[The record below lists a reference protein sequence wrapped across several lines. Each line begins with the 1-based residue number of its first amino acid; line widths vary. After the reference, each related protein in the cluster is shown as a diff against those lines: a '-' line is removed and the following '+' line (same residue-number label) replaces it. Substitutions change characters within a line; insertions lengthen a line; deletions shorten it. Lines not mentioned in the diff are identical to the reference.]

1 MCVSSTIAP
10 VPVLLLIRHATNDF
24 VKTGR
29 LPGHIANIHLNA
41 EGKAQAE
48 SLGRSLKNQKLDAVY
63 ASHLERA
70 IETAW
75 RVAAPHGL
83 SITVRPDLADTD
95 TGDLTG
101 RLTQELGN
109 APDTRDLWKVVQTKP
124 SEACFPNGECL
135 AGMQQRVVAALEDIA
150 AQHPDPEPP
159 PADAKQQEGTVS
171 AGAPLQP
178 NLPLPVL
185 AVVMH
190 ADPIR
195 AALAHFLG
203 MPFDNFQRLSISPA
217 SISAVMIGTDSKA
230 GHRFVSVLSVN
241 QVVQAG

>member
-1 MCVSSTIAP
+1 M
-10 VPVLLLIRHATNDF
+10 
-24 VKTGR
+24 KTGR
-29 LPGHIANIHLNA
+29 LPGQTANIHLND
-41 EGKAQAE
+41 EGRAQAE
-48 SLGRSLKNQKLDAVY
+48 LLGRSLKDRKLDAVY

-83 SITVRPDLADTD
+83 SIVIRPDLADTN

-101 RLTQELGN
+101 RLTKDLGD
-109 APDTRDLWKVVQTKP
+109 APDTRDLWKVVQTRP

-135 AGMQQRVVAALEDIA
+135 AEMQKRVVAALEHIA

-159 PADAKQQEGTVS
+159 PQTHTKQENGSGGADAD
-171 AGAPLQP
+171 PQP
-178 NLPLPVL
+178 NDPPPVV

-203 MPFDNFQRLSISPA
+203 MPLDNFQRLGISPA
-217 SISAVMIGTDSKA
+217 SISTVIIGADRKSGQK
-230 GHRFVSVLSVN
+230 FVHVLNVN
-241 QVVQAG
+241 QVVQAA

>member
-1 MCVSSTIAP
+1 M
-10 VPVLLLIRHATNDF
+10 
-24 VKTGR
+24 KTGR
-29 LPGHIANIHLNA
+29 LPGQTANIHLND
-41 EGKAQAE
+41 EGRAQAE
-48 SLGRSLKNQKLDAVY
+48 LLGRSLKDRKLDAVY

-83 SITVRPDLADTD
+83 SIVIRPDLADTN

-101 RLTQELGN
+101 RLTKDLGD
-109 APDTRDLWKVVQTKP
+109 APDTRDLWKVVQTRP

-135 AGMQQRVVAALEDIA
+135 AEMQKRVVAALEQIA

-159 PADAKQQEGTVS
+159 PQTHTKQENGSGGADAD
-171 AGAPLQP
+171 PQP
-178 NLPLPVL
+178 NDPPPVV

-203 MPFDNFQRLSISPA
+203 MPLDNFQRLGISPA
-217 SISAVMIGTDSKA
+217 SISTVIIGADRKSGQK
-230 GHRFVSVLSVN
+230 FVHVLNVN
-241 QVVQAG
+241 QVVQTA

>member
-1 MCVSSTIAP
+1 M
-10 VPVLLLIRHATNDF
+10 PVLLLIRHATNDF

-29 LPGHIANIHLNA
+29 LPGQSANIHLND

-48 SLGRSLKNQKLDAVY
+48 SLGRSLKDRKLDAVY

-83 SITVRPDLADTD
+83 SIVIRPDLADTN

-101 RLTQELGN
+101 RLTKDLGD
-109 APDTRDLWKVVQTKP
+109 APDTRDLWKVVQTRP

-135 AGMQQRVVAALEDIA
+135 AEMQKRVVAALEDIA
-150 AQHPDPEPP
+150 AQHPDPEPTP
-159 PADAKQQEGTVS
+159 QTHTKQENGSGGADAD
-171 AGAPLQP
+171 PP
-178 NLPLPVL
+178 PVV

-203 MPFDNFQRLSISPA
+203 MPLDNFQRLGISPA
-217 SISAVMIGTDSKA
+217 SISTVIIGADRKSGQK
-230 GHRFVSVLSVN
+230 FVHVLNVN
-241 QVVQAG
+241 QVVQAA

>member
-1 MCVSSTIAP
+1 M
-10 VPVLLLIRHATNDF
+10 LLLIRHATNDF

-29 LPGHIANIHLNA
+29 LPGQSANIHLND
-41 EGKAQAE
+41 EGRAQAE
-48 SLGRSLKNQKLDAVY
+48 SLGRFLKDRKLDAVY

-83 SITVRPDLADTD
+83 SIDIRPDLADTD

-101 RLTQELGN
+101 RPTKDLGD
-109 APDTRDLWKVVQTKP
+109 APDTREIWQVVQSRP

-135 AGMQQRVVAALEDIA
+135 AGMQQRVVAALEQIA
-150 AQHPDPEPP
+150 ARHPDPEPP
-159 PADAKQQEGTVS
+159 PQTEAKQDGGASDSVRVG
-171 AGAPLQP
+171 AGAEGQP
-178 NLPLPVL
+178 NMSPPVV

-203 MPFDNFQRLSISPA
+203 MPFDNFQRLGVSPA
-217 SISAVMIGTDSKA
+217 SISAVMIGADRKS
-230 GHRFVSVLSVN
+230 GRQFIHVLNVN
-241 QVVQAG
+241 QVAQAA

>member
-1 MCVSSTIAP
+1 M
-10 VPVLLLIRHATNDF
+10 
-24 VKTGR
+24 KTGR
-29 LPGHIANIHLNA
+29 LPGQTANIHLND
-41 EGKAQAE
+41 EGRAQAE
-48 SLGRSLKNQKLDAVY
+48 SLGRSLKDRKLDAVY

-83 SITVRPDLADTD
+83 SIVIRPDLADTD

-101 RLTQELGN
+101 RRTKDLSD
-109 APDTRDLWKVVQTKP
+109 APDTRDLWKVVQTRP

-135 AGMQQRVVAALEDIA
+135 AGMQQRVVAALEHIA

-159 PADAKQQEGTVS
+159 PQADAKQENGAIS
-171 AGAPLQP
+171 ASADPQP
-178 NLPLPVL
+178 NMRPPVI

-217 SISAVMIGTDSKA
+217 SISAVVVSTESKA
-230 GHRFVSVLSVN
+230 GNRFVSVMNVN
-241 QVVQAG
+241 QTAHAG

>member
-1 MCVSSTIAP
+1 M
-10 VPVLLLIRHATNDF
+10 PVLLLIRHATNDF
-24 VKTGR
+24 VKAGR
-29 LPGHIANIHLNA
+29 LPGQSANIHLND
-41 EGKAQAE
+41 EGRAQAE
-48 SLGRSLKNQKLDAVY
+48 SLGRHLKTHRLEAVY

-83 SITVRPDLADTD
+83 SIVIRRDLADTD

-101 RLTQELGN
+101 RITKDLAD
-109 APDTRDLWKVVQTKP
+109 APDTRDLWKVVQTRP

-135 AGMQQRVVAALEDIA
+135 ADMQQRVVAALREIA
-150 AQHPDPEPP
+150 ARHPDPEPP
-159 PADAKQQEGTVS
+159 PEAAAGTDASQQTRTP
-171 AGAPLQP
+171 PL
-178 NLPLPVL
+178 V

-203 MPFDNFQRLSISPA
+203 MPLDNFQRLGISPA
-217 SISAVMIGTDSKA
+217 SVSAVMIGTDRA
-230 GHRFVSVLSVN
+230 TGNQFIHVLNVN
-241 QVVQAG
+241 QVAHAG

>member
-1 MCVSSTIAP
+1 M
-10 VPVLLLIRHATNDF
+10 LLLIRHATNDY

-29 LPGHIANIHLNA
+29 LPGQTANIHLND
-41 EGKAQAE
+41 EGKAQADA
-48 SLGRSLKNQKLDAVY
+48 LGRHLKDHTLAAVY

-83 SITVRPDLADTD
+83 SIVIRPDLADTN

-101 RLTQELGN
+101 RITKDLGD

-135 AGMQQRVVAALEDIA
+135 AGMQQRVVAALEQIA

-159 PADAKQQEGTVS
+159 PQADAKQETGANS
-171 AGAPLQP
+171 AGADPQP
-178 NLPLPVL
+178 NSAPPIV

-195 AALAHFLG
+195 AALAYFLG
-203 MPFDNFQRLSISPA
+203 MPFDNFQRLGIAPA
-217 SISAVMIGTDSKA
+217 SISAVMIGADRKTGD
-230 GHRFVSVLSVN
+230 RFISVLNVN
-241 QVVQAG
+241 QVVRAG

>member
-1 MCVSSTIAP
+1 M
-10 VPVLLLIRHATNDF
+10 PVLLLIRHATNDF

-29 LPGHIANIHLNA
+29 LPGQTANIHLND
-41 EGKAQAE
+41 EGKAQADA
-48 SLGRSLKNQKLDAVY
+48 LGNYLKSHKLNAIY
-63 ASHLERA
+63 SSHLERA

-83 SITVRPDLADTD
+83 GISIRPALADTD

-101 RLTQELGN
+101 RPTKDLGD
-109 APDTRDLWKVVQTKP
+109 APDTKDLWKVVQTRP

-135 AGMQQRVVAALEDIA
+135 AGMQQRVVAALEQICA
-150 AQHPDPEPP
+150 CHPDPEPP
-159 PADAKQQEGTVS
+159 KEEETAGDAAKPPANPPAKSEPPP
-171 AGAPLQP
+171 AP
-178 NLPLPVL
+178 PLV

-203 MPFDNFQRLSISPA
+203 MPFDNFQRLGISPA
-217 SISAVMIGTDSKA
+217 SISAMMVGMDRKTGEQ
-230 GHRFVSVLSVN
+230 FVHVVNVN
-241 QVVQAG
+241 QVVYQTTH

>member
-1 MCVSSTIAP
+1 M
-10 VPVLLLIRHATNDF
+10 LLLIRHATNDF

-29 LPGHIANIHLNA
+29 LPGQSANIHLND
-41 EGKAQAE
+41 EGRAQAE
-48 SLGRSLKNQKLDAVY
+48 SLGRFLKDRKLDAVY

-83 SITVRPDLADTD
+83 SIDIRPDLADTD

-101 RLTQELGN
+101 RPTKDLGD
-109 APDTRDLWKVVQTKP
+109 APDTREIWQVVQSRP

-135 AGMQQRVVAALEDIA
+135 AGMQQRVVAALEQIA
-150 AQHPDPEPP
+150 ARHPDPEPP
-159 PADAKQQEGTVS
+159 PQTEAKQDGGASDSVRVG
-171 AGAPLQP
+171 AGAEAQP
-178 NLPLPVL
+178 NPAPPVI

-203 MPFDNFQRLSISPA
+203 MPFDNFQRLGVSPA
-217 SISAVMIGTDSKA
+217 SISAVMIGADRKS
-230 GHRFVSVLSVN
+230 GRQFIHVLNVN
-241 QVVQAG
+241 QVAQAA

>member
-1 MCVSSTIAP
+1 M
-10 VPVLLLIRHATNDF
+10 PVLLLIRHATNDF

-29 LPGHIANIHLNA
+29 LPGQTANIHLND

-48 SLGRSLKNQKLDAVY
+48 LLGRSLKDRKLDAVY

-83 SITVRPDLADTD
+83 SIVIRPDLADTD
-95 TGDLTG
+95 TGNLTG
-101 RLTQELGN
+101 RPTKDLGD
-109 APDTRDLWKVVQTKP
+109 APDTRDLWKIVQTRP

-135 AGMQQRVVAALEDIA
+135 ADMQKRVVAALEHIA

-159 PADAKQQEGTVS
+159 PQTHTKQENGSGS
-171 AGAPLQP
+171 AGADPQP
-178 NLPLPVL
+178 NDPPPVI

-203 MPFDNFQRLSISPA
+203 MPFDNFQRLGISPA
-217 SISAVMIGTDSKA
+217 SISAVMIGADRKS
-230 GHRFVSVLSVN
+230 GQQFVHVLNVN
-241 QVVQAG
+241 QVAQAA

>member
-1 MCVSSTIAP
+1 M
-10 VPVLLLIRHATNDF
+10 PVLLLIRHATNDF

-29 LPGHIANIHLNA
+29 LPGQTANIHLND
-41 EGKAQAE
+41 EGRAQAE
-48 SLGRSLKNQKLDAVY
+48 SLGRFLKDRKLDAVY

-83 SITVRPDLADTD
+83 SIVIRPDLADTD

-101 RLTQELGN
+101 RPTKDLGD
-109 APDTRDLWKVVQTKP
+109 APDTRDLWKVVQTRP

-135 AGMQQRVVAALEDIA
+135 AGMQQRVVAALEQIA
-150 AQHPDPEPP
+150 ACHPDPEPP
-159 PADAKQQEGTVS
+159 LRADATQENGDVS
-171 AGAPLQP
+171 AGADPQP
-178 NLPLPVL
+178 NMPPPVI
-185 AVVMH
+185 AVIMH

-203 MPFDNFQRLSISPA
+203 MPFDNFQRLAISPA
-217 SISAVMIGTDSKA
+217 SISAIVTGADHKT
-230 GHRFVSVLSVN
+230 GNRFVSVLNVN
-241 QVVQAG
+241 QVVQLA

>member
-1 MCVSSTIAP
+1 M
-10 VPVLLLIRHATNDF
+10 PVLLLIRHATNDF

-29 LPGHIANIHLNA
+29 LPGQSANIHLND

-48 SLGRSLKNQKLDAVY
+48 SLGRSLKDRKLDAVY

-83 SITVRPDLADTD
+83 SIVIRPDLADTN

-101 RLTQELGN
+101 RSTKDLGD
-109 APDTRDLWKVVQTKP
+109 APDTRDLWKVVQTRP

-135 AGMQQRVVAALEDIA
+135 AEMQKRVVAALEDIA
-150 AQHPDPEPP
+150 AQHPDPEPTP
-159 PADAKQQEGTVS
+159 QTHTKQENGSGGADAD
-171 AGAPLQP
+171 PP
-178 NLPLPVL
+178 PVV

-203 MPFDNFQRLSISPA
+203 MPLDNFQRLGISPA
-217 SISAVMIGTDSKA
+217 SISTVIIGADRKSGQK
-230 GHRFVSVLSVN
+230 FVHVLNVN
-241 QVVQAG
+241 QVVQAA